1 MKFAQ
6 LYNKTN
12 FDIDTKKF
20 QFEKLENLYKAGKD
34 KVHNLNGLFL
44 NQSQYGKQGVAI
56 VAEEKILVDLP
67 IHFTNTV
74 EKILADLDC
83 IETIKEGQVGF
94 KVYEYESKNRKNKK
108 CYSIKFVDL

>member
-6 LYNKTN
+6 QYNKTN
-12 FDIDTKKF
+12 FDIDTKDF
-20 QFEKLENLYKAGKD
+20 QFEKLENLYKADKD

-56 VAEEKILVDLP
+56 VEDEKILVDLP
-67 IHFTNTV
+67 LHFANTV
-74 EKILADLDC
+74 EMILADLDG
-83 IETIKEGQVGF
+83 IETIKARKVGF
-94 KVYEYESKNRKNKK
+94 KVYEYESKNRKKQK